1 MEVIKWTIYIILAGL
16 AILVWAVVAQ
26 KKKEKNKS

>member
-1 MEVIKWTIYIILAGL
+1 MEVIKWTIYIILAGF
-16 AILVWAVVAQ
+16 AILVWAIVAQ